1 MSRERARPDQGSA
14 PDDADERVRPDERR
28 LRDQGFVL
36 AWLALM
42 LVLLVGFAGFAVD
55 LGHWYLTASRAQ
67 NAADASALGGV
78 VFLPDEL
85 SEAEQV
91 AWDLAEGHGYP
102 SDDVNVAPG
111 ERPNQLEVSV
121 TKEVDNFFVGI
132 FGIDTTTITRSAM
145 AEFEGPVPMGSPENF
160 LGNDPELGES
170 PDHWMNLASV
180 RNNAVN
186 GDRFAAGL
194 CPGGGALGPCG
205 SPSPAIDNPSYDP
218 NGHIFA
224 IEVAPGT
231 PGPLRVDVF
240 DPAFYEVGDTCTT
253 NQGGVFNTDTGDLQA
268 HAAGS
273 SDIPDDWYDDA
284 DSRFVGGPS
293 PTWCP
298 GDHRAGASGGSEP
311 LVSTFIVRSP
321 DNSPWID
328 TDNPVVNTATCH
340 PRQFEGRDNGW
351 LSGDGGLQGKLTD
364 PDEGRV
370 TFPPGAWEQTVAN
383 SFRRWVTVCEIPN
396 PEPGRYLLQVKSN
409 APLGNPLATD
419 TTIDTWGHNRFSL
432 RVGNGAPSDPGWNS
446 GVRLFGN
453 GRLPIYVNAS
463 GADTEFFL
471 ARVTP
476 STTQRL
482 LNISLWDISDG
493 GSSGSMRVVPPPDSG
508 LSTFSDC
515 SFGSSGGSYA
525 PSPGDCSFS
534 FGAGALNGELM
545 QVEIPLPDGYSCDES
560 NPFGCWIKVEA
571 PFTGH
576 VNDTTTWS
584 ADIVGDPVRLVE

>member
-1 MSRERARPDQGSA
+1 MSPEPRVPA
-14 PDDADERVRPDERR
+14 PAPAPRDADERPERQR

-42 LVLLVGFAGFAVD
+42 LVVLIGFAGFAVD

-78 VFLPDEL
+78 VFLPDQL

-102 SDDVNVAPG
+102 SGDVDVAPG
-111 ERPNQLEVSV
+111 GRPNQLEVSV

-194 CPGGGALGPCG
+194 CPSGGALGPCG
-205 SPSPAIDNPSYDP
+205 NPNPSISNPSYDP
-218 NGHIFA
+218 NGHTFA

-231 PGPLRVDVF
+231 AGPLRVDVF
-240 DPAFYEVGDTCTT
+240 DPGFYEVGDTCTT
-253 NQGGVFNTDTGDLQA
+253 NQGQVFNTNTGDLQA
-268 HAAGS
+268 HAAGDA
-273 SDIPDDWYDDA
+273 DIPDDWYDDA
-284 DSRFVGGPS
+284 DSRFVGGAS

-298 GDHRAGASGGSEP
+298 GDHRAGASGGSAP
-311 LVSTFIVRSP
+311 LVSTFIVRAP
-321 DNSPWID
+321 DNTPWID
-328 TDNPVVNTATCH
+328 TDNAVVNTATCQ

-351 LSGDGGLQGKLTD
+351 LRGSGGLQGKLTD
-364 PDEGRV
+364 SDEGRV

-383 SFRRWVTVCEIPN
+383 SFRRWVTVCEIAD

-409 APLGNPLATD
+409 APLGNPLAINTA
-419 TTIDTWGHNRFSL
+419 IDTWGHNRFSL
-432 RVGNGAPSDPGWNS
+432 RVGNGAPSDPSWDS

-476 STTQRL
+476 STTRRV

-508 LSTFSDC
+508 LSNFSGC
-515 SFGSSGGSYA
+515 AFGSSGGSYA
-525 PSPGDCSFS
+525 PSPGDCSFTFS
-534 FGAGALNGELM
+534 AGSLNGELM
-545 QVEIPLPDGYSCDES
+545 QIEIPLPDGYNCTETS
-560 NPFGCWIKVEA
+560 PFGCWIKVEA
-571 PFTGH
+571 PFAGS